1 MADRFK
7 DLAPRSPRAKG
18 LGKDVE
24 LDSRVQDHIGR
35 NLKKVYQQVADEPVP
50 DKFMA
55 LLEQLDK
62 EDCAE

>member
-1 MADRFK
+1 MADRIK
-7 DLAPRSPRAKG
+7 DLASRSPRVKG
-18 LGKDVE
+18 LEKDVE